1 MLPSSFSASRSSL
14 CGAAMMYSSLF
25 ALYLFFI
32 TSSAE
37 LLHIVLRLDQSVNV
51 FFMLIRIN
59 HFPSHAAINNQIC
72 AVHKLIVFIC

>member
-25 ALYLFFI
+25 ALCYLF
-32 TSSAE
+32 SRPSAE
-37 LLHIVLRLDQSVNV
+37 LLHIVLLLDQSVNV

-59 HFPSHAAINNQIC
+59 HFSSHAAIYDQIC
-72 AVHKLIVFIC
+72 AGHKLIVFIS